1 MNHRNM
7 IQARCAWRA
16 KALPPTISKE
26 HEKRKLYRAKKITS
40 QTALSCS
47 PALANPI
54 PVLSVRRTGKTGA
67 KESVKRWGKT
77 QRFSCQARKA
87 EAAARRRTLCTSRS
101 GSEGLTPPGGKRSSF
116 HGEFDPGSGRT
127 LAACL
132 THASRTELFISVDSL
147 VANG

>member
-16 KALPPTISKE
+16 KALPPTISNTQK
-26 HEKRKLYRAKKITS
+26 AK
-40 QTALSCS
+40 ALSCNEYNEPKGS
-47 PALANPI
+47 LSNPMFRVT
-54 PVLSVRRTGKTGA
+54 PNAQQRAQHVKGVTKDDVKATGKNAEIFVSG
-67 KESVKRWGKT
+67 KEGRSGNPET
-77 QRFSCQARKA
+77 YS
-87 EAAARRRTLCTSRS
+87 CTSRS
-101 GSEGLTPPGGKRSSF
+101 GREGLTPHGTKRPSF